1 MGAVARKRR
10 VWQPPRLYG
19 VSTRTRRAGE
29 RTPAA
34 AATLRRRMNADTAA
48 TALRVLLLEDDPT
61 LRDRILIPGLRRFG
75 FETAG
80 YGTGAG
86 LEARLQQ
93 DGADIVVLDVGLPDT
108 DGFTLA
114 SALRQR
120 YPELGIVMLT
130 SLGQTEDRVR
140 GLTGGADAYLAKPV
154 EIDLLAA
161 TLHSLARRLGAR
173 APAAPARGR
182 WQVSEDGWCLLAPTG
197 TAAALTGSERRLCL
211 RLLEQPGLLV
221 AREALIAALTDRVYD
236 FDAHRLD
243 SMVHRLRAKAQRRC
257 GVALP
262 LAAVHGKG
270 YIFDPAG

>member
-1 MGAVARKRR
+1 
-10 VWQPPRLYG
+10 
-19 VSTRTRRAGE
+19 
-29 RTPAA
+29 
-34 AATLRRRMNADTAA
+34 MNADTAA
-48 TALRVLLLEDDPT
+48 TALRVALLEDDPT

-80 YGTGAG
+80 YGTGAE

-93 DGADIVVLDVGLPDT
+93 AAADIVVLDVGLPDT

-114 SALRQR
+114 GALRQR
-120 YPELGIVMLT
+120 YPDLGIVMLT
-130 SLGQTEDRVR
+130 SLAQTEDRVR

-161 TLHSLARRLGAR
+161 TLHSLARRLGT
-173 APAAPARGR
+173 PAAPAPATARGR
-182 WQVSEDGWCLLAPTG
+182 WQLSEDGWCLLAPSG

-243 SMVHRLRAKAQRRC
+243 SMVHRLRAKVQRRC
-257 GVALP
+257 GAALP
-262 LAAVHGKG
+262 LAAVHGQG
-270 YIFDPAG
+270 YILDPSG

>member
-1 MGAVARKRR
+1 M
-10 VWQPPRLYG
+10 
-19 VSTRTRRAGE
+19 
-29 RTPAA
+29 AA
-34 AATLRRRMNADTAA
+34 AAFVRRKCRRAHARRCGYTALRMNVDTAA

-80 YGTGAG
+80 YGTGAD
-86 LEARLQQ
+86 LEARLRE

-114 SALRQR
+114 TALRQR

-161 TLHSLARRLGAR
+161 TLHSLARRLGAG
-173 APAAPARGR
+173 AAPVPSRERGR
-182 WQVSEDGWCLLAPTG
+182 WQLSEDGWCLLAPSG
-197 TAAALTGSERRLCL
+197 AAAALTSSERRLCL